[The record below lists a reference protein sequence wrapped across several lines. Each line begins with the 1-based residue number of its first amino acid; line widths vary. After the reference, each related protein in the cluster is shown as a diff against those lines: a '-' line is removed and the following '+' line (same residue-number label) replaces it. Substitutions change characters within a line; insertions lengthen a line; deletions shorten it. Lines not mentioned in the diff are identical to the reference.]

1 MLIGSAFGLDA
12 LRTDLH
18 VDPGVAMPAMQG
30 PGPAIH
36 GTIGVSGDNV
46 VAGCTLFAEGVAGIS
61 GIEAIGT
68 LTIRNVYFKPTLA
81 GFAIALQDQQGKVDI
96 AGGSIE
102 AADRGSGIA
111 VVGGYGD

>member
-36 GTIGVSGDNV
+36 GTITVTGDNV
-46 VAGCTLFAEGVAGIS
+46 VAGCTLFAAGES
-61 GIEAIGT
+61 GIAGSSAAGT

-81 GFAIALQDQQGKVDI
+81 GFAIALQEQQGKVDI
-96 AGGSIE
+96 AG
-102 AADRGSGIA
+102 R
-111 VVGGYGD
+111 